1 MQNTLT
7 NMQQFARHVTEGK
20 RYSISMSI
28 DSHFVPAKSKL
39 EAVGRISNLS
49 NSGPEDLG
57 PGSKERK
64 RVLVNL
70 AQGLG
75 LQFDVEKFTK
85 QELGAHI
92 LSSLGGRW
100 TSDCESVGQTI
111 TLIGLNRI
119 LEFAEK
125 RLGAPQMVDSS
136 RSLDDE
142 ASSILKIS
150 RQSIPAKWIGKD
162 CVMEMKDGGSTKWKQ
177 TEWQGFYFEFRTIGQ
192 LVNKLGGGPLKIG
205 VTEFDYHLHH
215 VWDLKV
221 HSNFGIN
228 GPSSPNRA
236 CQLNDQLAMHQAV
249 SNGGLGLIV
258 LSGDPT
264 FSVEFSRWHKKFRG
278 SAGEPIRQL
287 KESFLPTHLEAFFI
301 EDGSSLER
309 ALQAGILGEFAQGK
323 QPSGAPRNPKFSMN
337 IAKARGTSLQV
348 ADLVLN

>member
-1 MQNTLT
+1 MCLEIERCLNLSPS
-7 NMQQFARHVTEGK
+7 NR
-20 RYSISMSI
+20 
-28 DSHFVPAKSKL
+28 FVPAKSKL
-39 EAVGRISNLS
+39 EVVGRISNLTG
-49 NSGPEDLG
+49 SGPEDLG

-64 RVLVNL
+64 RVLINL
-70 AQGLG
+70 ARGLD
-75 LQFDVEKFTK
+75 LQLDVDALTK
-85 QELGAHI
+85 QQLGEQI
-92 LSSLGGRW
+92 LTALGGRW
-100 TSDCESVGQTI
+100 SDDCESTGQTV

-119 LEFAEK
+119 LEFAEY
-125 RLGAPQMVDSS
+125 RLGAPTVVDLCI
-136 RSLDDE
+136 SLHDE
-142 ASSILKIS
+142 AYSILKIAKK
-150 RQSIPAKWIGKD
+150 SIPANWIGKN